1 MSYSEVAGECS
12 VSDLTIIARLVSSH
26 CDTGAVIM

>member
-1 MSYSEVAGECS
+1 MSYSEVAGECF

-26 CDTGAVIM
+26 CDAAAVIL